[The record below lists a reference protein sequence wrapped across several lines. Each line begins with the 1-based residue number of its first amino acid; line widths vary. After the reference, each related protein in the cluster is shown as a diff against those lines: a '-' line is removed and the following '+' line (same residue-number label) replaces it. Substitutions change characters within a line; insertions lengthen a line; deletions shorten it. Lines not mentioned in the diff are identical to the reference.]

1 MTTTEFWKLS
11 KEERRRVRDE
21 RWESFISGYG
31 AKKFEPT
38 PPQTESLSTRFPPTV
53 FFSSASDVIN
63 NHKQSIAKFDIDSLT
78 EDVRSFGQSEFERG
92 IEFALKQLNQ

>member
-1 MTTTEFWKLS
+1 MKLTDYLRLPQYKS
-11 KEERRRVRDE
+11 LEHK
-21 RWESFISGYG
+21 
-31 AKKFEPT
+31 PT
-38 PPQTESLSTRFPPTV
+38 QSTALSDRFPPTV
-53 FFSSASDVIN
+53 FLSSASDVIN